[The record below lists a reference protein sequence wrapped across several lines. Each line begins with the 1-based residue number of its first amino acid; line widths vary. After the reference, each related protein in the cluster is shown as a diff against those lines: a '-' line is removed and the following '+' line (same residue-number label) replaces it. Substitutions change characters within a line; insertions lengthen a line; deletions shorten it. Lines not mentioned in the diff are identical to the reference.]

1 MNESI
6 HREHALCIAVRAS
19 VVVNET
25 REYVKRV
32 LTNTML
38 YAHLLNQTYVPLS
51 TRLGLV
57 PPGGS
62 EPPLAAAGN

>member
-1 MNESI
+1 VWVESI
-6 HREHALCIAVRAS
+6 PF
-19 VVVNET
+19 NET

-32 LTNTML
+32 LANTML

-57 PPGGS
+57 PPRGS
-62 EPPLAAAGN
+62 DLPLAAAGN